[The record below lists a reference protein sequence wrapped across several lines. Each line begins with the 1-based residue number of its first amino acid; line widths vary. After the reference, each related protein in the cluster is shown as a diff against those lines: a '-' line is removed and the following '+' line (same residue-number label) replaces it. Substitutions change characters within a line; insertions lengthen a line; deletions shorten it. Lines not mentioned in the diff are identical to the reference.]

1 MPCPSAAI
9 SSRTTPYAGG
19 WPAVTSWCPRR
30 GPSTWGG
37 RVAGR
42 ERLRGGGTWAVLDA
56 ARVGGV
62 PRSVLAGVTS
72 IILDGT
78 PIVDADAGRPLP
90 RRAAGPYSATKAA
103 GRPPP
108 GRAI

>member
-1 MPCPSAAI
+1 M
-9 SSRTTPYAGG
+9 
-19 WPAVTSWCPRR
+19 TSWRPRR
-30 GPSTWGG
+30 GLSTWGG

-78 PIVDADAGRPLP
+78 PIVDADAGRP
-90 RRAAGPYSATKAA
+90 
-103 GRPPP
+103 PP